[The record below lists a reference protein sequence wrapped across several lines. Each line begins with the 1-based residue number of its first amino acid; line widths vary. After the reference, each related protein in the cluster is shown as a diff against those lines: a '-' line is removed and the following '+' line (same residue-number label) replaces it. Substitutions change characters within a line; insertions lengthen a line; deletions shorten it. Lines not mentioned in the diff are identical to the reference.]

1 MTKSKASHGAIGY
14 VSYHAERPFI
24 TMPKVVLVNGM
35 YEDSEGKQYIPE
47 MFDKFFKG
55 VKGVIKDKSF
65 KGELMGNDFL

>member
-24 TMPKVVLVNGM
+24 TMSKVVLVNGM

-55 VKGVIKDKSF
+55 VVKEKSF
-65 KGELMGNDFL
+65 KGELIGNDFL